1 MPADLIGLLPPWVLW
16 GIALGTA
23 ATGVVALAFYLGD
36 RFAPPRAAETGRR
49 GAAGD
54 ERRRREIRSYL
65 NAAGERFDED
75 HAFDDV
81 AVPFY
86 LPDRGVAITF
96 DAHDYFRLEGEGV
109 YTVLCEHEMPGRGL
123 GRRLPF
129 DVDEPDWASP
139 NDSGADRSDSGPFN
153 GGRFGSDRFG
163 GDRSVGR
170 STPRGPGGGADPVG
184 VAFDEL
190 GLDRDADLDAVKGA
204 YRERAKETHPD
215 QGGDE
220 ESFRRVREAYATAR
234 NHADGGANAGG
245 RGRSGGRD
253 ADRTEGPGDPDA
265 GRRGERSPGF
275 GR

>member
-1 MPADLIGLLPPWVLW
+1 VFAELTTLVPRWVLW
-16 GIALGTA
+16 GIALGIA

-36 RFAPPRAAETGRR
+36 RFVPPRVAEAGRR

-54 ERRRREIRSYL
+54 ERRRREIRTYL

-75 HAFDDV
+75 HAFDGV
-81 AVPFY
+81 SVPFY
-86 LPDRGVAITF
+86 LPERGVAITF

-129 DVDEPDWASP
+129 DVDEPDWST
-139 NDSGADRSDSGPFN
+139 NESGSAGSGDDRA
-153 GGRFGSDRFG
+153 GRDWAGSDRFG
-163 GDRSVGR
+163 ADRSTGPSRPRDPAGR
-170 STPRGPGGGADPVG
+170 ADPVG
-184 VAFDEL
+184 DAFDEL

-204 YRERAKETHPD
+204 YRERVKETHPD

-234 NHADGGANAGG
+234 NHADGGPADHDTDRRREHSTGYG
-245 RGRSGGRD
+245 R
-253 ADRTEGPGDPDA
+253 
-265 GRRGERSPGF
+265 
-275 GR
+275 

>member
-1 MPADLIGLLPPWVLW
+1 MFAELTTLVPRWVLW
-16 GIALGTA
+16 GIGLGIA

-36 RFAPPRAAETGRR
+36 RFVPPRVAQAGRR

-54 ERRRREIRSYL
+54 ERRRREIRTYL
-65 NAAGERFDED
+65 TAAGERFDED
-75 HAFDDV
+75 HAFDGV
-81 AVPFY
+81 SVPFY
-86 LPDRGVAITF
+86 LPERGVAITF

-129 DVDEPDWASP
+129 DVDEPDWATDESSAS
-139 NDSGADRSDSGPFN
+139 SGTRSDRAGRFG
-153 GGRFGSDRFG
+153 GGRFGT
-163 GDRSVGR
+163 GR
-170 STPRGPGGGADPVG
+170 TAGSSRPGAPAGRADPVG
-184 VAFDEL
+184 DAFDEL

-204 YRERAKETHPD
+204 YRERVKETHPD

-234 NHADGGANAGG
+234 NHVDGGPAN
-245 RGRSGGRD
+245 RD
-253 ADRTEGPGDPDA
+253 ADR
-265 GRRGERSPGF
+265 RRERSTGY

>member
-1 MPADLIGLLPPWVLW
+1 MSADLIGLLPRWVLW
-16 GIALGTA
+16 GIGLGGVATA
-23 ATGVVALAFYLGD
+23 VVAVAFYLGD
-36 RFAPPRAAETGRR
+36 RFAPPRAAATGRR

-54 ERRRREIRSYL
+54 ERRRREIRTYL

-75 HAFDDV
+75 HAFGGV
-81 AVPFY
+81 SVPFY
-86 LPDRGVAITF
+86 LPERGVAITF

-129 DVDEPDWASP
+129 DVDEPDWATGEST
-139 NDSGADRSDSGPFN
+139 DSG
-153 GGRFGSDRFG
+153 GGRSGRFG
-163 GDRSVGR
+163 GDRFGTGR
-170 STPRGPGGGADPVG
+170 SAGRGPTGRGPTGRGSPGRADPVG
-184 VAFDEL
+184 DAFDEL

-204 YRERAKETHPD
+204 YRERVKETHPD

-234 NHADGGANAGG
+234 NHADG
-245 RGRSGGRD
+245 D
-253 ADRTEGPGDPDA
+253 ADR
-265 GRRGERSPGF
+265 RRERSTGY